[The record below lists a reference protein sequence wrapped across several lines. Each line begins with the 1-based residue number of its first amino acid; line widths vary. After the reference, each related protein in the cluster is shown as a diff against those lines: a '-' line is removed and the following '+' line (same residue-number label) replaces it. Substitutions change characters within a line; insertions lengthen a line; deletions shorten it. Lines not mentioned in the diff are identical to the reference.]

1 MNLRS
6 DPSTLTARQP
16 RPFAGTW
23 KCEKSWSSQAW
34 WSRSPTGTYLG
45 DDDRG
50 CSNADH
56 EEGSTD
62 PSGITLQNGV
72 IPRSPCPSLDGVRPM
87 LLETAMSR
95 APSLHRGGRPSAC
108 SSSPRE
114 RRRPR
119 KGDAGRVDRRHGS
132 SASSHG
138 LHRPAPAARR
148 NARWRTLGAS
158 SQDGPT
164 SFAGKLPE
172 ARCASTARERG
183 QERQLRAEEDSRL
196 AGVPARRN
204 ALQRSVEWSQ
214 PREAVERLRPARS
227 QRSPVGGGFD
237 EGEHLGRRAARRG
250 CPSALDEKATTGG
263 TSA

>member
-1 MNLRS
+1 MREVLVVAGVVVTVSNRDLPGRRRQRVLERRS
-6 DPSTLTARQP
+6 RGGEHGPLWNHAAKRRDPP
-16 RPFAGTW
+16 EPVPFARRR
-23 KCEKSWSSQAW
+23 SAHAARDSDVSS
-34 WSRSPTGTYLG
+34 SFPSP
-45 DDDRG
+45 R
-50 CSNADH
+50 
-56 EEGSTD
+56 
-62 PSGITLQNGV
+62 
-72 IPRSPCPSLDGVRPM
+72 RP
-87 LLETAMSR
+87 
-95 APSLHRGGRPSAC
+95 PSAC
-108 SSSPRE
+108 PSSPRE

-132 SASSHG
+132 SASSRG
-138 LHRPAPAARR
+138 LQWPAPAARR

-158 SQDGPT
+158 SQDGTT
-164 SFAGKLPE
+164 SFARKLAE
-172 ARCASTARERG
+172 ARCASTARQRG

-214 PREAVERLRPARS
+214 PREAVDRLRPARS

-250 CPSALDEKATTGG
+250 CPSALDEKATTSG